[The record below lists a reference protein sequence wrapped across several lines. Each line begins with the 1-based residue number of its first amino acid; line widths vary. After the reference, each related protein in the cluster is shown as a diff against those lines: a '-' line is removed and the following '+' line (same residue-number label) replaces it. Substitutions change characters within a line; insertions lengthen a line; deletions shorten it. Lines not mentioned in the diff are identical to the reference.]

1 MLIEKYAGALPLWM
15 MSEQVR
21 LLSIT
26 DRAAEYCHVFA
37 QKLRDRGVRVTVDDR
52 MEKLGYKIR
61 EARNERI
68 PYMLVAGDQEVQDQ
82 TFAVRRRG
90 EGEIGNLSQDEFL
103 AMVVQE
109 IAEKKIF

>member
-1 MLIEKYAGALPLWM
+1 
-15 MSEQVR
+15 
-21 LLSIT
+21 
-26 DRAAEYCHVFA
+26 
-37 QKLRDRGVRVTVDDR
+37 